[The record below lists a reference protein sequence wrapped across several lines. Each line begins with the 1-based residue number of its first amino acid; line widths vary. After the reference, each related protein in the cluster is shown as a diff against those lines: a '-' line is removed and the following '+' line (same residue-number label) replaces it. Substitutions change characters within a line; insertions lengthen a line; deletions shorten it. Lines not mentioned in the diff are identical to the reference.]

1 KHLTK
6 NKLSVALSLTIR
18 QKNKKEVLF
27 LGKVI
32 KSLAIGT
39 IFGVAIGI
47 MVLPEL
53 DRKTQRNIRKTRR
66 KIKGVAEDAY
76 DNILDYIN

>member
-1 KHLTK
+1 M
-6 NKLSVALSLTIR
+6 
-18 QKNKKEVLF
+18 LF

-39 IFGVAIGI
+39 VLGMAIGM

-53 DRKTQRNIRKTRR
+53 DRKTQRNIRRTSKKLRCAA
-66 KIKGVAEDAY
+66 GDAY
-76 DNILDYIN
+76 DNLLDYMN

>member
-1 KHLTK
+1 M
-6 NKLSVALSLTIR
+6 
-18 QKNKKEVLF
+18 LF

-39 IFGVAIGI
+39 VLGMAVGM

-53 DRKTQRNIRKTRR
+53 DRKTQRNIRRTSKRLR
-66 KIKGVAEDAY
+66 CAAGDAY
-76 DNILDYIN
+76 DNILDYMN

>member
-1 KHLTK
+1 MMIILKK
-6 NKLSVALSLTIR
+6 NTHTIFR
-18 QKNKKEVLF
+18 KIKKEVLF

>member
-1 KHLTK
+1 M
-6 NKLSVALSLTIR
+6 
-18 QKNKKEVLF
+18 LF

-39 IFGVAIGI
+39 VFGMAIGV

-53 DRKTQRNIRKTRR
+53 DRKTQRNIRRMSKKLRCAA
-66 KIKGVAEDAY
+66 GDAY
-76 DNILDYIN
+76 DNLLDYMN

>member
-1 KHLTK
+1 M
-6 NKLSVALSLTIR
+6 
-18 QKNKKEVLF
+18 LF

-39 IFGVAIGI
+39 VLGMAIGV

-53 DRKTQRNIRKTRR
+53 DRKTQRNIRRTSKKLRCAA
-66 KIKGVAEDAY
+66 GDAY
-76 DNILDYIN
+76 DNLLDYMN

>member
-1 KHLTK
+1 ML
-6 NKLSVALSLTIR
+6 V
-18 QKNKKEVLF
+18 

-39 IFGVAIGI
+39 IFGVAIGM
-47 MVLPEL
+47 MVVPEL
-53 DRKTQRNIRKTRR
+53 DRKTQRNIRRTSK
-66 KIKGVAEDAY
+66 KLKCVAGDAY

>member
-1 KHLTK
+1 M
-6 NKLSVALSLTIR
+6 
-18 QKNKKEVLF
+18 LF

-39 IFGVAIGI
+39 DLGVTIGM

-53 DRKTQRNIRKTRR
+53 DRKTQRNIRRTNKRLR
-66 KIKGVAEDAY
+66 SMAGDAY

>member
-1 KHLTK
+1 M
-6 NKLSVALSLTIR
+6 
-18 QKNKKEVLF
+18 LF

-53 DRKTQRNIRKTRR
+53 DRKTQRNIRRTSKKLRCAA
-66 KIKGVAEDAY
+66 GDAY

>member
-1 KHLTK
+1 M
-6 NKLSVALSLTIR
+6 
-18 QKNKKEVLF
+18 
-27 LGKVI
+27 GKVI

-39 IFGVAIGI
+39 VFGVAIGM

-53 DRKTQRNIRKTRR
+53 DKKTQRNIRKTSKRVM
-66 KIKGVAEDAY
+66 GVAGDAY

>member
-1 KHLTK
+1 M
-6 NKLSVALSLTIR
+6 
-18 QKNKKEVLF
+18 LF

-39 IFGVAIGI
+39 VFGVAIGM

-53 DRKTQRNIRKTRR
+53 DRKTQRNIISL
-66 KIKGVAEDAY
+66 KIKNKQMKKVLLVLG
-76 DNILDYIN
+76 I

>member
-1 KHLTK
+1 M
-6 NKLSVALSLTIR
+6 
-18 QKNKKEVLF
+18 
-27 LGKVI
+27 GKVI

-39 IFGVAIGI
+39 IFGVAIGV

-53 DRKTQRNIRKTRR
+53 DRKTQRNIRRTRK
-66 KIKGVAEDAY
+66 KIMCAAGDAY

>member
-1 KHLTK
+1 M
-6 NKLSVALSLTIR
+6 
-18 QKNKKEVLF
+18 
-27 LGKVI
+27 GKVI

-53 DRKTQRNIRKTRR
+53 DRKTQRNIEKQGRKL
-66 KIKGVAEDAY
+66 KE
-76 DNILDYIN
+76 

>member
-1 KHLTK
+1 
-6 NKLSVALSLTIR
+6 
-18 QKNKKEVLF
+18 

-39 IFGVAIGI
+39 VLGMAVGM

-53 DRKTQRNIRKTRR
+53 DRKTQRNIRRTSKRLR
-66 KIKGVAEDAY
+66 CAAGDAY
-76 DNILDYIN
+76 DNILDYMN

>member
-1 KHLTK
+1 M
-6 NKLSVALSLTIR
+6 
-18 QKNKKEVLF
+18 
-27 LGKVI
+27 GKVI

-39 IFGVAIGI
+39 ILGVAIGM

-53 DRKTQRNIRKTRR
+53 DRKTQRNIRRTSK
-66 KIKGVAEDAY
+66 KLKCVAGDAY

>member
-1 KHLTK
+1 M
-6 NKLSVALSLTIR
+6 
-18 QKNKKEVLF
+18 LF

-53 DRKTQRNIRKTRR
+53 DRKTQRNIRKTVMLFYNSFFNYFNYNW
-66 KIKGVAEDAY
+66 I
-76 DNILDYIN
+76 

>member
-1 KHLTK
+1 M
-6 NKLSVALSLTIR
+6 
-18 QKNKKEVLF
+18 
-27 LGKVI
+27 GKVI

-53 DRKTQRNIRKTRR
+53 VRKTQRNIRKTRR

>member
-1 KHLTK
+1 M
-6 NKLSVALSLTIR
+6 
-18 QKNKKEVLF
+18 
-27 LGKVI
+27 GKVI

-39 IFGVAIGI
+39 IFGVAIGM

-53 DRKTQRNIRKTRR
+53 DRKTQRNIRRTSKKLRCAA
-66 KIKGVAEDAY
+66 VDAY

>member
-1 KHLTK
+1 M
-6 NKLSVALSLTIR
+6 
-18 QKNKKEVLF
+18 
-27 LGKVI
+27 GKVI

-39 IFGVAIGI
+39 ILGMAVGM

-53 DRKTQRNIRKTRR
+53 DRKTQRNNRR
-66 KIKGVAEDAY
+66 TSKKLRCAAGDAY

>member
-1 KHLTK
+1 M
-6 NKLSVALSLTIR
+6 
-18 QKNKKEVLF
+18 
-27 LGKVI
+27 GKVI

-39 IFGVAIGI
+39 VFGVAIGM

-53 DRKTQRNIRKTRR
+53 DKKTQRNIKRTSKKLRC
-66 KIKGVAEDAY
+66 VAGDAY

>member
-1 KHLTK
+1 M
-6 NKLSVALSLTIR
+6 
-18 QKNKKEVLF
+18 LF

-53 DRKTQRNIRKTRR
+53 DRKSQRNIRKTRR
-66 KIKGVAEDAY
+66 KIKGGAEDAY